1 MTFVIA
7 SSPAPPDFQTGPGDV
22 AAFVRYTGFEE
33 EEKGVKVSS
42 SLVPANLTVFA
53 PG

>member
-1 MTFVIA
+1 MTFAIA
-7 SSPAPPDFQTGPGDV
+7 SSPALLIFRQGLGTWLHLLGID
-22 AAFVRYTGFEE
+22 FEE